1 MKDIKTQ
8 FVITQEQ
15 NELGTMWIE
24 RLIEKLLFQEI
35 GFSVTEQIQIINKRY
50 QGKEDKIE

>member
-35 GFSVTEQIQIINKRY
+35 GFSVTEQIQIINRRY
-50 QGKEDKIE
+50 QGKEDKNE

>member
-35 GFSVTEQIQIINKRY
+35 GFSVTEQIQIINKLY

>member
-15 NELGTMWIE
+15 NEMGTMWIE